1 MYMDI
6 TLRDLE
12 ILTFYDSPQLVLG
25 KCEKGCNY
33 LCLAYD
39 LDNYL
44 CVKVGENDLLD
55 FKEGKV
61 DLLSLYIN
69 TEDGYYVGEFDI
81 EGNLKLV
88 IKLRTVSKAM
98 LPESGF
104 YLKP

>member
-12 ILTFYDSPQLVLG
+12 ILTFYDFPQLVLG

-33 LCLAYD
+33 LCLDYGP
-39 LDNYL
+39 DNYL

-69 TEDGYYVGEFDI
+69 AEDGYYAGEFDI

-88 IKLRTVSKAM
+88 TKLRTVSKAM